1 MADEKLMM
9 KVPFLD
15 LKAQYKGLYEEV
27 NDAIQRVL
35 ADCAFAGGPFVEQFE
50 KNFSQYCRVKE
61 TVAVGSGT
69 EALWIALTASGIT
82 SGDEVILPVNTFI
95 ATAEAVSY
103 CGARVVFVD
112 VDSETYNIDVDKLE
126 KVITPSTKAVIPVH
140 LYGQMADM
148 DPIVEICRSRG
159 LILIEDA
166 CQAHG
171 AEYKTKKAGSIGDT
185 GCFSFYPG
193 KNLGAY
199 GEAGAVVT
207 NNSELSAK
215 MRMLRDHGQNRKYY
229 HQLIG
234 WNSRMDGIQ
243 GAVLNV
249 KLRYLDQ
256 WTKLRRENAKKYNEL
271 LYDIA
276 DIKLP
281 SEAEYA
287 RHVYHIYS
295 IRVKQRDAL
304 KSYLQEYGISCGIHY
319 PISLHLQEAYQEL
332 GYKEGDFPIAEEASA
347 EQLSLP
353 MYAELTE
360 EQIGYVSDRLRG
372 FYGR

>member
-9 KVPFLD
+9 NVPFLD

-35 ADCAFAGGPFVEQFE
+35 ADCAFAGGSFVEQFE

-159 LILIEDA
+159 LMLIEDA

-271 LYDIA
+271 LSDIA

-304 KSYLQEYGISCGIHY
+304 KNYLQEYGISCGIHY
-319 PISLHLQEAYQEL
+319 PVSLHLQEAYKEL
-332 GYKEGDFPIAEEASA
+332 GYKKGDFPIAEEASA